1 LSNLIIID
9 SKGIDIILSMD
20 WLRKYDGV
28 ISSWKRAIRLTR
40 EDGTTLEFM
49 AAMSSNQLNVIN
61 QVKETSLDEI
71 RIVRGYPD
79 IILEELPGMPPN

>member
-28 ISSWKRAIRLTR
+28 ISSRKRAIRLTR